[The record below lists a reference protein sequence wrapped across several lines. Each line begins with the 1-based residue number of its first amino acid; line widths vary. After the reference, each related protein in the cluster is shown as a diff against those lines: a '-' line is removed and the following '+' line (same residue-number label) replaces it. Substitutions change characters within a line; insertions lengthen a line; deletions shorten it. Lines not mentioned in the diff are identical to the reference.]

1 MYMSKRIGINSESI
15 TLMYSCVD
23 CISSMLFSP
32 AESTSVVSDK
42 KTNLCTLEE
51 FFFMYLIHYENLNQS
66 TVFDASI
73 WFVIIFTSANLRIV
87 LAFPAFVFPTS
98 KLAILLKV
106 SCCNWTLALKYLL
119 FVQIIFTI
127 ILISFDH
134 PGAFFLIIWQCL
146 NISYC

>member
-1 MYMSKRIGINSESI
+1 MSRRIGINSESI

-23 CISSMLFSP
+23 CILSMLFSP

-106 SCCNWTLALKYLL
+106 SCNWTLALKYLL

-127 ILISFDH
+127 F
-134 PGAFFLIIWQCL
+134 
-146 NISYC
+146 

>member
-23 CISSMLFSP
+23 CILSMLFSP

-106 SCCNWTLALKYLL
+106 SCNWTLALKYLL

-127 ILISFDH
+127 FLISFDH

>member
-1 MYMSKRIGINSESI
+1 MSKRIGINSESI

-32 AESTSVVSDK
+32 AESASVVSDK

-51 FFFMYLIHYENLNQS
+51 FFFMYLIHNEILNQS

-73 WFVIIFTSANLRIV
+73 WLVIIFTSANLRIV

-98 KLAILLKV
+98 KLAILLQV
-106 SCCNWTLALKYLL
+106 SCCNWTLALKYLM

-134 PGAFFLIIWQCL
+134 PGALAMP
-146 NISYC
+146 